1 MAFRLLGSSFP
12 SHITTGSLVTKALLN
27 KNEKLSK
34 EYNLKTSLKHKS
46 RDIFERGS
54 TITTCEKH
62 DEKKY
67 LMNVTQSS
75 HDEAEPH
82 SKTIFNSIIHAL
94 DAFRKFSRFYA
105 FIAMIVGSFSSSLL
119 AVDNLSELSPTFF
132 NGFLQ
137 YVAAFFFMHMYIV
150 GVNQLA
156 DLEIDKINKPYL
168 PLASGDFS
176 FRNGVIIVTSFL
188 LTVRYHLL
196 IYIYSGIL
204 SSTIIFVQS
213 FGVGWM
219 IGSKPLIWALFG
231 SFFFMS
237 AYSVDLPLLRWKKS
251 TILSVMANIFS
262 MLISFNFGPFFHMKT
277 VLNKAAIFPRSLV
290 FATAVMGI
298 FYGIIT
304 LAKDIPDIE
313 GDKKAGLQ
321 TLPVR
326 LGPKKVFWFCVCLL
340 EMAYGVAIMI
350 GASSPFLWSKIFV
363 VLSHAIM
370 GLFVWYR
377 ASLVDLS
384 STDSLQAF
392 YMVIFK
398 LVYAE
403 NILMLF
409 VR

>member
-1 MAFRLLGSSFP
+1 
-12 SHITTGSLVTKALLN
+12 SLVTKAWLN
-27 KNEKLSK
+27 KSEKLSK
-34 EYNLKTSLKHKS
+34 EYNLKHNS
-46 RDIFERGS
+46 RGIFERGS

-168 PLASGDFS
+168 PLASGVYS
-176 FRNGVIIVTSFL
+176 FRNGVILVTSFL
-188 LTVRYHLL
+188 FT
-196 IYIYSGIL
+196 
-204 SSTIIFVQS
+204 S
-213 FGVGWM
+213 FGVGWI
-219 IGSKPLIWALFG
+219 IGSKPLLWALFG
-231 SFFFMS
+231 SFFLMS

-251 TILSVMANIFS
+251 TILSVMANVFS

-277 VLNKAAIFPRSLV
+277 MLKKKAIFPRSLV

-298 FYGIIT
+298 FYGIIM
-304 LAKDIPDIE
+304 LAKDISDIE
-313 GDKKAGLQ
+313 GDKMAGLQ
-321 TLPVR
+321 TLAVR
-326 LGPKKVFWFCVCLL
+326 LGPKKVFWFCVFLL

-350 GASSPFLWSKIFV
+350 GASSPFFWSKFFV

-370 GLFVWYR
+370 ALFVWYR
-377 ASLVDLS
+377 ATLVDLS
-384 STDSLQAF
+384 SKDSLQAF

-398 LVYAE
+398 
-403 NILMLF
+403 
-409 VR
+409 

>member
-1 MAFRLLGSSFP
+1 MALRLLGSSFP
-12 SHITTGSLVTKALLN
+12 SSITTGCYVTRASLPSKSL
-27 KNEKLSK
+27 EFSK
-34 EYNLKTSLKHKS
+34 EYNWKHNS
-46 RDIFERGS
+46 RSIFERGS

-67 LMNVTQSS
+67 LMNVTQS
-75 HDEAEPH
+75 HEAEPH
-82 SKTIFNSIIHAL
+82 SQTIFNSIIHAL

-168 PLASGDFS
+168 PLASGVYS
-176 FRNGVIIVTSFL
+176 FRNGVILVTSFL
-188 LTVRYHLL
+188 LT
-196 IYIYSGIL
+196 
-204 SSTIIFVQS
+204 S
-213 FGVGWM
+213 FGVGWI
-219 IGSKPLIWALFG
+219 IGSKPLLWALFG
-231 SFFFMS
+231 SFFLMS

-251 TILSVMANIFS
+251 TILSVMANVFS

-277 VLNKAAIFPRSLV
+277 MLKKKAIFPRSLV

-298 FYGIIT
+298 FYGIIM

-313 GDKKAGLQ
+313 GDKMAGLQ
-321 TLPVR
+321 TLAVR
-326 LGPKKVFWFCVCLL
+326 LGPKKVFWFCVFLL

-350 GASSPFLWSKIFV
+350 GASSPFSWSKIFV
-363 VLSHAIM
+363 VFSHAIM
-370 GLFVWYR
+370 ALFVWYR
-377 ASLVDLS
+377 ATLVDLS
-384 STDSLQAF
+384 SKDSLQAF

-398 LVYAE
+398 LIYTE
-403 NILMLF
+403 NILMIF

>member
-1 MAFRLLGSSFP
+1 MALRLLGSSFP
-12 SHITTGSLVTKALLN
+12 SSITTGSLVTKAWLN
-27 KNEKLSK
+27 KSEKLSK
-34 EYNLKTSLKHKS
+34 EYNLKHNS
-46 RDIFERGS
+46 RGIFERGS

-67 LMNVTQSS
+67 LMNVTQS
-75 HDEAEPH
+75 HEAEPH
-82 SKTIFNSIIHAL
+82 SQTILKSIIHAL

-168 PLASGDFS
+168 PLASGVYS
-176 FRNGVIIVTSFL
+176 FRNGVILVTSFL
-188 LTVRYHLL
+188 FT
-196 IYIYSGIL
+196 
-204 SSTIIFVQS
+204 S
-213 FGVGWM
+213 FGVGWI
-219 IGSKPLIWALFG
+219 IGSKPLLWALFG
-231 SFFFMS
+231 SFFLMS

-251 TILSVMANIFS
+251 TILSVMANVFS
-262 MLISFNFGPFFHMKT
+262 MLISFNFGPFFHMK
-277 VLNKAAIFPRSLV
+277 VFMLKKKAIFPRSLV

-298 FYGIIT
+298 FYGIIM
-304 LAKDIPDIE
+304 LAKDISDIE
-313 GDKKAGLQ
+313 GDKMAGLQ
-321 TLPVR
+321 TLAVR
-326 LGPKKVFWFCVCLL
+326 LGPKKVFWFCVFLL

-350 GASSPFLWSKIFV
+350 GASSPFFWSKFFV

-370 GLFVWYR
+370 ALFVWYR
-377 ASLVDLS
+377 ATLVDLS
-384 STDSLQAF
+384 SKDSLQAF

-398 LVYAE
+398 LIYTE

>member
-12 SHITTGSLVTKALLN
+12 SHITTGRSCWESKKYTHNYYSSGSLVTKALLN

-75 HDEAEPH
+75 HEAEPH

-94 DAFRKFSRFYA
+94 DAFRKFSRFYSFMA
-105 FIAMIVGSFSSSLL
+105 LIVGSFSSSLL
-119 AVDNLSELSPTFF
+119 AVNNLSELSPTFF
-132 NGFLQ
+132 NGYLQ
-137 YVAAFFFMHMYIV
+137 YIVAHFFMHMYIV

-188 LTVRYHLL
+188 LT
-196 IYIYSGIL
+196 
-204 SSTIIFVQS
+204 S

-219 IGSKPLIWALFG
+219 MGSKPLLWALFG

-298 FYGIIT
+298 FYGIIM

-326 LGPKKVFWFCVCLL
+326 LGPKKVFWLCVCLL

>member
-188 LTVRYHLL
+188 LT
-196 IYIYSGIL
+196 
-204 SSTIIFVQS
+204 S

>member
-12 SHITTGSLVTKALLN
+12 SLNTTGRSCWESKKYNHNYYSSGSFVTKASLD
-27 KNEKLSK
+27 KSEKLSK
-34 EYNLKTSLKHKS
+34 EYNLKTPLKHKS
-46 RDIFERGS
+46 RGIFERGS
-54 TITTCEKH
+54 TIKTCEKH

-75 HDEAEPH
+75 HEAEPH

-94 DAFRKFSRFYA
+94 DASRKFSRFYA

-119 AVDNLSELSPTFF
+119 AVNNLSELSPTFF
-132 NGFLQ
+132 NGYLQ
-137 YVAAFFFMHMYIV
+137 YIAAHFFMHMYIV

-168 PLASGDFS
+168 PLASGNYS

-188 LTVRYHLL
+188 LT
-196 IYIYSGIL
+196 
-204 SSTIIFVQS
+204 S
-213 FGVGWM
+213 FGVGWI
-219 IGSKPLIWALFG
+219 IGSKPLLWALFG
-231 SFFFMS
+231 SFFLMS
-237 AYSVDLPLLRWKKS
+237 AYSINLPLLRWKKS
-251 TILSVMANIFS
+251 TILTVMGNTLS
-262 MLISFNFGPFFHMKT
+262 MVISFNLGPFFHMKS
-277 VLNKAAIFPRSLV
+277 VLKKAAIFPRSLV
-290 FATAVMGI
+290 FATAVMGL

-313 GDKKAGLQ
+313 GDKMAGLR
-321 TLPVR
+321 TLSVR
-326 LGPKKVFWFCVCLL
+326 LGPKKVFWFCVFLL

-370 GLFVWYR
+370 ALFVWYR
-377 ASLVDLS
+377 ATLVDLS
-384 STDSLQAF
+384 SKDSLQAF
-392 YMVIFK
+392 YMFLFK
-398 LVYAE
+398 LLYAE